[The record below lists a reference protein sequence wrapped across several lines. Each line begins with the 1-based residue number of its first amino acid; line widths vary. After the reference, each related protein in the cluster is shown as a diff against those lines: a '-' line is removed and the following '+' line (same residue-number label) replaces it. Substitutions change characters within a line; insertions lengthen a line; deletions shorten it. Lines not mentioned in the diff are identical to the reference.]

1 MKSLLRALVLT
12 LTLSSA
18 AIGLAA
24 PTAAAAQA
32 RAHAQPER
40 GDYLPPDL
48 LHAGPNVDPAV
59 ARLRRPP
66 EGYGWFQLRKAYV
79 LASLQTGLI
88 VEVVAI

>member
-1 MKSLLRALVLT
+1 MKPLLLVLA

-18 AIGLAA
+18 ATGLVAPSAA
-24 PTAAAAQA
+24 LAQA
-32 RAHAQPER
+32 RPHAQPER
-40 GDYLPPDL
+40 GDYLPQDL
-48 LHAGPNVDPAV
+48 LRAGPNVDPAA

-66 EGYGWFQLRKAYV
+66 EGYGWFQLRKTYV